1 MDNLEYLFAAFA
13 TAWAGVFAYVL
24 FLSRKQN
31 QIKRDIDW
39 LKETLKKG
47 E

>member
-13 TAWAGVFAYVL
+13 VAWVGLFAYIAVL
-24 FLSRKQN
+24 IRQQKRIQ
-31 QIKRDIDW
+31 RDIDW

-47 E
+47 K